1 MRSSDGGLK
10 LRANLDGR
18 VDSRG
23 ADSAVW
29 PLRYDGALM
38 AARPTGTVTF
48 LFTDVEGSTQQATA
62 DPAAWSAARARH
74 HEIVGAAID
83 AQDGFAFQV
92 VGDAFCAAF
101 ATVGRAVAAAL
112 AAQRRLHAER
122 WPMRPVTVRMGVHT
136 GPAEWGNGDY
146 EGYLTLARTQR
157 VMAVGYGG
165 QVLLSQAAADLAV
178 NELPPDVALRDLGEH
193 RLKDLPHPER
203 LFQLVAA
210 DLPADFPPL
219 RSQSAETNNLPAQ
232 LTSFIGRDTELAD
245 LRALL
250 ASNRLLTLTGPGGT
264 GKTRLALRL
273 ASEVLDTFAAGAW
286 LIELASVFDPDLV
299 PQTVVATLGVH
310 EEPGRTIVDAL
321 SDYLRTKNILLIL
334 DNCEHLIGS
343 CAELADVLL
352 RVAPGLRILATS
364 RESLGITGETAFR
377 VPPLTV
383 PIPRERADLDRLA
396 ENACVRLFVDR
407 ALAADPRFQLTERN
421 AAAVS
426 EICLRLDGIPLAIEL
441 AAARIKVIPPEQI
454 ATRLDDR
461 FRLLTGGS
469 RAALERHQTL
479 AALIDWSHDL
489 LSEPE
494 RTLLRRLSVFAGGW
508 SLDAA
513 TSVCDGVLA
522 EGTLETIARLADK
535 SMVVVEGPMETGE
548 GRYRLLETIRQY
560 ARDKLLAS
568 GESEQL
574 RDRHL
579 DYFLRFAEAIEP
591 KLRGA
596 EQLVWL
602 GRVETEHDNLRT
614 ALAWALESRKSGSA
628 LRLAGALSYFWEL
641 RGYLAEGQKWLAEA
655 LSSSERERE
664 AVVIGVS
671 RPSSPALA
679 DTNKAARAKVLYASG
694 RVHFASH
701 VEPSV
706 SRAIVEEA
714 LQSWREL
721 GDKWWVAVALE
732 HVGFMLRWEG
742 DAETSV
748 ARLEEGV
755 SLAREVQDR
764 WPLALCLMRLGGSLV
779 GSDVAA
785 SLRIFEEAEAIA
797 RAIGDRH
804 LLSQVL
810 VAHASAH
817 FLSGNLSAAASMA
830 AEALVEGR
838 AVGSVISVFL
848 SLMAMAVISCLQG
861 DATGA
866 KAYCHELLDFGRETG
881 SPTVHIL
888 GLFGSGFV
896 ACFSERPEQG
906 VRMLGAGQAL
916 AGELGMVRGFIGPML
931 MLYEQALQRAREK
944 LDSATVDAALQEGRA
959 LTMDQALQ
967 LARED

>member
-1 MRSSDGGLK
+1 MTD
-10 LRANLDGR
+10 
-18 VDSRG
+18 
-23 ADSAVW
+23 
-29 PLRYDGALM
+29 
-38 AARPTGTVTF
+38 RPTGTVTF
-48 LFTDVEGSTQQATA
+48 LFTDVEGSTRQATA
-62 DPAAWSAARARH
+62 DAAAWSAARARH

-83 AQDGFAFQV
+83 AHDGFAFRV
-92 VGDAFCAAF
+92 VGDAFFAAF
-101 ATVGRAVAAAL
+101 STVGRAAAA
-112 AAQRRLHAER
+112 AMSAQRGLQAER
-122 WPMRPVTVRMGVHT
+122 WPVTPVKVRMGMHT

-178 NELPPDVALRDLGEH
+178 NELPSDVALHDLGEH
-193 RLKDLPHPER
+193 HLKDLPHPER

-219 RSQSAETNNLPAQ
+219 RSQGAEPNNLPAQ
-232 LTSFIGRDTELAD
+232 LTSFIGRETELAD
-245 LRALL
+245 LRTLL

-264 GKTRLALRL
+264 GKTRLALQL

-310 EEPGRTIVDAL
+310 EQPGRTILDAL
-321 SDYLRTKNILLIL
+321 SDYLRTKSMLLIL
-334 DNCEHLIGS
+334 DNCEHIIGS
-343 CAELADVLL
+343 CARLADVLL
-352 RVAPGLRILATS
+352 RAAPGLRILATS

-383 PIPRERADLDRLA
+383 PDPRERADLDRLA

-407 ALAADPRFQLTERN
+407 ALAADPRFQLTETN

-494 RTLLRRLSVFAGGW
+494 RVLLRRLSVFAGGW

-513 TSVCDGVLA
+513 QAVCNGVLA

-535 SMVVVEGPMETGE
+535 SMVVVERPLETAE

-568 GESEQL
+568 AESEQV

-579 DYFLRFAEAIEP
+579 EYFLHFAEAIEP

-602 GRVETEHDNLRT
+602 SRVETEHDNLRT
-614 ALAWALESRKSGSA
+614 ALAWSLESGKSGSA

-641 RGYLAEGQKWLAEA
+641 RGYLAEGQKWLQEA
-655 LSSSERERE
+655 LSSSESEQGE
-664 AVVIGVS
+664 TLVIGVS
-671 RPSSPALA
+671 REPSLPARA

-694 RVHFASH
+694 RFHFGMH
-701 VEPSV
+701 VEPAV
-706 SRAIVEEA
+706 SRAMVEEA
-714 LQSWREL
+714 LQSWRKL
-721 GDKWWVAVALE
+721 GDKWWMAVSLE

-764 WPLALCLMRLGGSLV
+764 WPLALCLMRLGGSFV
-779 GSDVAA
+779 GTDVAA
-785 SLRIFEEAEAIA
+785 SLRLYEEAEAVA
-797 RAIGDRH
+797 RTVGDRNI
-804 LLSQVL
+804 LSQVL
-810 VAHASAH
+810 VAHAGAR
-817 FLSGNLSAAASMA
+817 FISGNLSAAAPMA

-838 AVGSVISVFL
+838 AIGSVTSVFL
-848 SLMAMAVISCLQG
+848 SLMAMAVITCLQG

-866 KAYCHELLDFGRETG
+866 KGYCLEILDFGREIG
-881 SPTVHIL
+881 SPTVQIL
-888 GLFGSGFV
+888 GLFASGFV
-896 ACFSERPEQG
+896 ACFGKHPERG
-906 VRMLGAGQAL
+906 VRMLAAVQAL
-916 AGELGMVRGFIGPML
+916 AGERGMIRGLIGPML
-931 MLYEQALQRAREK
+931 MLYQQALQKAREK
-944 LDSATVDAALQEGRA
+944 LDPATVDAALQEGQA
-959 LTMDQALQ
+959 LTMDQALE
-967 LARED
+967 LATEH